1 MARHTDV
8 DYHIK
13 DLIVRSGLPLDI
25 LETASQGGGSQA
37 PSRAASVSSISSST
51 KKQGPGSD
59 SVMPDDVRASLKQN
73 LVK

>member
-1 MARHTDV
+1 MARHTEV
-8 DYHIK
+8 DFHIK

-37 PSRAASVSSISSST
+37 PSRAGSVASTTSSS
-51 KKQGPGSD
+51 KKLGSE
-59 SVMPDDVRASLKQN
+59 SNPMRDDPRASLKQN